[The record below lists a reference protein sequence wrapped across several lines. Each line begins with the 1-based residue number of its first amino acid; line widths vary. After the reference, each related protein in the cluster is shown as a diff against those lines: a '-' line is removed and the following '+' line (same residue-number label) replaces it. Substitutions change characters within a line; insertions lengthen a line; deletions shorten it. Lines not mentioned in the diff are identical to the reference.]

1 MYKHILIPTDGSEL
15 SDKAIDQGTELAR
28 STGARVTYL
37 TVTRPFHLLASEPMR
52 VSDTAQTY
60 AEDVERVA
68 RMRLA
73 ACEDVAKA
81 RGVVAGGEHVSSD
94 QPYRAIIE
102 SAGRNGCD
110 LVFMASHGRSGL
122 AALVIGSETQK
133 VLTHSKLPVLVC
145 R

>member
-1 MYKHILIPTDGSEL
+1 MYKHILIPTDGTEL
-15 SDKAIDQGTELAR
+15 SRKAIDQGTELAK

-37 TVTRPFHLLASEPMR
+37 TVTAPFHLFVSEPMM
-52 VSDTAQTY
+52 VTDSASSY
-60 AEDVERVA
+60 AGDVERIA
-68 RMRLA
+68 RARLA

-81 RGVVAGGEHVSSD
+81 HGVASSGEHVSSD

-102 SAGRNGCD
+102 SAGRNCCD

-122 AALVIGSETQK
+122 AGLVIGSETQK